1 MPDQALTRPV
11 SVSKERKYSMNLIK
25 LGLNSL
31 SVPDKIQFGRQIV
44 QAMTGNPNFPAPNPA
59 LPSLVAG
66 SDTLETAYNDAQA
79 ARQAAKAKTSVQ
91 DDSSAELDWILTQLA
106 NYVENA
112 SDGDKAKIESAGF
125 SLRNPP
131 TPIGALTAPEDLQVL
146 PSEHAGTADVRWKNV
161 FGAKAY
167 TIERATDGPQLSWG
181 VIGSSTKKQASLNS
195 MVSGTKYW
203 FRVAAIGAA
212 GQSAW
217 SAPVPL
223 FAP

>member
-1 MPDQALTRPV
+1 
-11 SVSKERKYSMNLIK
+11 MNQIK

-44 QAMTGNPNFPAPNPA
+44 LAMTANPNFPTPSPTLAA
-59 LPSLVAG
+59 LLDG
-66 SDTLETAYNDAQA
+66 SERLEDSYNEALA

-91 DDSSAELDWILTQLA
+91 EDEAANFDLVLMQLA

-131 TPIGALTAPEDLQVL
+131 SPIGALPAPEDLQVL
-146 PSEHAGTADVRWKNV
+146 PSQHAGTADVAWKPV
-161 FGAKAY
+161 RGAKAY
-167 TIERATDGPQLSWG
+167 CIERAADAPALDWG
-181 VIGSSTKKQASLNS
+181 MIGTSTKKEASLNS
-195 MVSGTKYW
+195 MVSGQKYW

-212 GQSAW
+212 GQSAY
-217 SAPVPL
+217 SDPVPL